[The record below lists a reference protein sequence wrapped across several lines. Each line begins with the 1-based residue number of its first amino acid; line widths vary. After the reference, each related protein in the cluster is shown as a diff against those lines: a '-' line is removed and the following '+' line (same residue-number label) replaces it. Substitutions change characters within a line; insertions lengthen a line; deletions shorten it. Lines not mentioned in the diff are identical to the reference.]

1 MVSRYE
7 KDIRDRGLANDAL
20 NALTLEEDP
29 PARTPLPRLS
39 DARQAHQEEDDRN
52 GTTPV
57 GLQRGGRGK

>member
-7 KDIRDRGLANDAL
+7 KDIRDRDLANDAL

-29 PARTPLPRLS
+29 PVRPRPRLS
-39 DARQAHQEEDDRN
+39 DARQAHQEEDDKN

-57 GLQRGGRGK
+57 SLQRGKR